1 MHNLFGLILLF
12 RNLAFYYE
20 CDSIF
25 VGFLLV
31 VDLCLLAWLHNFIKG
46 FGLLVYSGDRRLE
59 ICFVIRN
66 IV

>member
-1 MHNLFGLILLF
+1 MFGLILLF
-12 RNLAFYYE
+12 RDLMFYYE
-20 CDSIF
+20 FDSIF
-25 VGFLLV
+25 MGFLLV
-31 VDLCLLAWLHNFIKG
+31 VDLFLLAWLHNFIKG